1 MASFSIQHHVP
12 GDTYVAAFVLW
23 VMVMILI
30 RTIRIAVRAHRIG
43 AKIDWQ
49 ELRHRHERVSARLGG
64 W

>member
-1 MASFSIQHHVP
+1 
-12 GDTYVAAFVLW
+12 
-23 VMVMILI
+23 MVMILI